1 MTVTSRSLNAP
12 CVLVPGVAPL
22 TRVTASCTRAL
33 SRAPLSDISASLHA
47 IVAAGKI
54 ELIAP
59 ARASHFNE
67 NGRSIV
73 LEDGRNVPADA
84 VVLAT
89 GWKNSWDG
97 IFDGKSFTSTVHND
111 GC

>member
-54 ELIAP
+54 AGVGTCMGVSVGLLSSERCLQSGMSYIITA
-59 ARASHFNE
+59 F
-67 NGRSIV
+67 ILV
-73 LEDGRNVPADA
+73 
-84 VVLAT
+84 
-89 GWKNSWDG
+89 
-97 IFDGKSFTSTVHND
+97 
-111 GC
+111 